1 MNESETNLDMAPDN
15 TVAALQEEIQSLRTL
30 MVGALLVLI
39 VFSASLDFFLSRQAR
54 IASTQAADA
63 QKYIDEFNT
72 LSIPPARDFWN
83 KLTEFSKTH
92 PDVSPILAKY
102 SPYFQVP
109 ATNVP
114 AAALKK

>member
-1 MNESETNLDMAPDN
+1 
-15 TVAALQEEIQSLRTL
+15 VATLQEEVQALRAL

-54 IASTQAADA
+54 MASTQAAEA
-63 QKYIDEFNT
+63 QKYIEEFNT
-72 LSIPPARDFWN
+72 MSIPPAREFWN

-92 PDVSPILAKY
+92 PDVSPLLAKY

-114 AAALKK
+114 VAPPKK